1 MADDWKSCENCGDT
15 RCRNFMEE
23 HGLLYG
29 PICGEW
35 QPIRC
40 RCGGALSTTRV
51 HNGRRYR
58 HCYSCH
64 FEFYEEG

>member
-1 MADDWKSCENCGDT
+1 MIDGWKDCENCKDKE
-15 RCRNFMEE
+15 CYDAKA
-23 HGLLYG
+23 GLFHEI
-29 PICGEW
+29 ICWKWE
-35 QPIRC
+35 PIRC